1 MYIDYYYMK
10 RLLPLEEENR
20 KKDSRLIFVIWFIS
34 YHIYIP
40 SLRVVRIDW
49 NLFHDSLNGWDPEEH
64 VFWFNIDEICP
75 TIEYF
80 LVLLSVD
87 SEFPTVIPNLQNSYL
102 PSLNK
107 WSLFVHFYTSSFT
120 NFDFLYNNHI
130 YKHLNMSTPRFEL

>member
-87 SEFPTVIPNLQNSYL
+87 SEFPTVIPTLQNSYL

-107 WSLFVHFYTSSFT
+107 WSLFVHFYMSSFT
-120 NFDFLYNNHI
+120 NFDFLYSNHI
-130 YKHLNMSTPRFEL
+130 I